1 MASNEMLCLFL
12 ACHTILAMLVQL
24 EIVEIALVKTETP
37 KSVLP
42 FPMQCFI
49 IHIIIYPTIFF
60 TKLRCRSLL
69 HSQLRCFQSKNW
81 FVWCNLLIFLILN
94 FLTFLIGLFDPRRV
108 KCLLVQIP
116 KCKSNSNGLGF
127 KTSLTD
133 VQKKEVLPTLVRS
146 PFLSPIWTNV
156 NFDGKTRPPP
166 DRCTTRPQTCSLGQ
180 LAAARGSAGEAAAA
194 EMYFSKELFSC
205 FCFHYFENILRR

>member
-1 MASNEMLCLFL
+1 MASNEMLCMFL
-12 ACHTILAMLVQL
+12 ACHMILAVLVQL

-49 IHIIIYPTIFF
+49 IHIIIYPTIFL

-81 FVWCNLLIFLILN
+81 FVWCNFLIFLILN

-108 KCLLVQIP
+108 KSLLVQIF
-116 KCKSNSNGLGF
+116 KCKSNNNVWTGLQDIF
-127 KTSLTD
+127 NWCA
-133 VQKKEVLPTLVRS
+133 KKEILPTLARS
-146 PFLSPIWTNV
+146 PFLSWIWTNV
-156 NFDGKTRPPP
+156 NFDGKTQPPP

-180 LAAARGSAGEAAAA
+180 LAAARGSTGKAAAA
-194 EMYFSKELFSC
+194 EM
-205 FCFHYFENILRR
+205 